1 MPGFNGRG
9 GRGAGGQRGGK
20 ASAAPK
26 DPLQHVAKFKYF
38 PKATLAPY
46 PSEDGCPFYLG
57 DADDEKSLF
66 KKGFVAKSVVD
77 ADNCEALWRLGM
89 AVALYASA
97 CDVGGA
103 ALVEHVDDRGRADDK
118 TGLKPLADLLR
129 SPEGGAFLKA
139 VKTLNVGVGGRVPRR
154 EVKDAVK
161 VYVTFLSE
169 KEPQLRKAVSRA
181 ASFTAKI
188 YQASM
193 CMMEHMDL
201 IVNPKDWAGAMQG
214 GKNQPTTT
222 QKWIRDPRDKS
233 KLIEALTD
241 SFTKKMETA
250 KKPKHAKRAAADT
263 SDDDNEEASDAPSD
277 DESGSSEGGAP
288 SASGDESNVSD
299 HSPVRKRKANDDSDD
314 ESPQNTKAK
323 LRSGDDAKGK
333 AKAKRGA
340 SPKRAVEADKL
351 GTSDSDA
358 EPPPKRRRRQEP
370 PAEPDAD
377 EKKKDRRGR
386 ETRTAARDDKQKSA
400 KGKKGPAR
408 DGKPPEKA
416 KPKAERAVAPDAR
429 SPTHASWPS
438 EDPEITP
445 CAKKMLLVLTEWRH
459 SDLQKTS
466 ADVEDALQG
475 TVNLKDVGSLAGPD
489 ALVHAIRCYDRD
501 LDAD

>member
-9 GRGAGGQRGGK
+9 GRGADGRRGGQSG
-20 ASAAPK
+20 AAPK

-38 PKATLAPY
+38 SKATLAPY
-46 PSEDGCPFYLG
+46 PGEDGCPFYLG
-57 DADDEKSLF
+57 DANDEKSLF

-222 QKWIRDPRDKS
+222 QKWIRDPRDQS
-233 KLIEALTD
+233 KLLEALTD

-263 SDDDNEEASDAPSD
+263 SDDDDGDASHAHSD
-277 DESGSSEGGAP
+277 DESGGSAGGAP
-288 SASGDESNVSD
+288 SASGDESNGSD
-299 HSPVRKRKANDDSDD
+299 RSPLRKRTASDDSDD
-314 ESPQNTKAK
+314 ESPQKTKAK
-323 LRSGDDAKGK
+323 SRRGDVAKGK
-333 AKAKRGA
+333 DKAMRRA
-340 SPKRAVEADKL
+340 SPKRSVEADKP

-358 EPPPKRRRRQEP
+358 ESPPKKRRRQEP
-370 PAEPDAD
+370 TAEPAVD
-377 EKKKDRRGR
+377 EKKKKGRRGR
-386 ETRTAARDDKQKSA
+386 ETRRHARDDKKKSNKKQKE
-400 KGKKGPAR
+400 PAR
-408 DGKPPEKA
+408 EDKTPEKA
-416 KPKAERAVAPDAR
+416 KPKAERAAAPADR
-429 SPTHASWPS
+429 SPTPASLPS
-438 EDPEITP
+438 EDPEVTGSVS
-445 CAKKMLLVLTEWRH
+445 KMLLVLTEWRH
-459 SDLQKTS
+459 SDLQQTS
-466 ADVEDALQG
+466 ADVEETLLG
-475 TVNLKDVGSLAGPD
+475 TANLKDAGRLACRDRPCDPLARSGS
-489 ALVHAIRCYDRD
+489 
-501 LDAD
+501 